1 MFFGLVLI
9 AIGIIAL
16 LVKLDVLS
24 GSVWSY
30 TWPAVLIISGLYF
43 IFCRRFW
50 RRHPRRWWSGFNPPD
65 EGDMSKRE

>member
-1 MFFGLVLI
+1 MFFGLILV

-30 TWPAVLIISGLYF
+30 TWPAVLIILGVYF
-43 IFCRRFW
+43 IFGRRFW
-50 RRHPRRWWSGFNPPD
+50 RRNPRRWFGWYPPD
-65 EGDMSKRE
+65 DRDTTKRE